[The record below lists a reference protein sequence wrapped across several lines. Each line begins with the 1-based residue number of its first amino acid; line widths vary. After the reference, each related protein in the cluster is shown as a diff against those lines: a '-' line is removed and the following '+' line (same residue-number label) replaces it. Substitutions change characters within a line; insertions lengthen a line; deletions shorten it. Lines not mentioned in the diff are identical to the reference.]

1 MELRNYQISCRE
13 FSLGLSCRWGSGMGG
28 FWISM
33 FGEVNEGGRRGVL
46 MYAERNLRGLPA
58 LSLPP
63 KDENL
68 KR

>member
-1 MELRNYQISCRE
+1 
-13 FSLGLSCRWGSGMGG
+13 MGG